1 MLPTESHTSYQNE
14 VEDITTDAELQALL
28 EDRMKVYNNLAAA
41 QMKTQ
46 AYDAAL
52 KSVES
57 VLSCQP
63 QNVKALFRKGNIVY
77 MPFYIYI

>member
-1 MLPTESHTSYQNE
+1 M
-14 VEDITTDAELQALL
+14 EDTTTDAELQALL

-63 QNVKALFRKGNIVY
+63 QNVKALFRKGNIVHVS
-77 MPFYIYI
+77 FYIYI

>member
-1 MLPTESHTSYQNE
+1 MLPTESRTPYQSE
-14 VEDITTDAELQALL
+14 VEDTTDAELQALL

-63 QNVKALFRKGNIVY
+63 QNVKALFRKGSITNI
-77 MPFYIYI
+77 FYI